1 MNKYCITVEEN
12 TFFYIFWTNQNAKSI
27 NDLVYIS
34 TCRKE
39 VFNTFD
45 AAIEKINEI
54 KEMVKLLRNEHV
66 SNSLKKIAD
75 QLEIKELKC

>member
-1 MNKYCITVEEN
+1 MKKYCITAPEN
-12 TFFYIFWTNQNAKSI
+12 TFLYVFWTNPDAKYI
-27 NDLVYIS
+27 NDLIYTS

-45 AAIEKINEI
+45 AAIKKIKEI

-66 SNSLKKIAD
+66 SNSLKKIAN
-75 QLEIKELKC
+75 QLKIKELKC